1 MPIRLADL
9 ILRVPADVER
19 RVRETSTRHG
29 PALREAIR
37 SECGFLLQAKRDT
50 DSRRI
55 GAQVP
60 VTVKAGLPASL
71 EDVGFTDDFERC
83 WGVIGLVSDWVG
95 SSVEDLTIVVLTHEL
110 AHAYTQLGADIDG
123 RRWPAA
129 AFRRAD
135 LPLTEGLAQY
145 YTQAVLERLKDRFDG
160 A

>member
-71 EDVGFTDDFERC
+71 EDVGFTDDFERVL
-83 WGVIGLVSDWVG
+83 VIGRHRSAIEKLRDGGRALGSLRDELSGMSDAERWAPG
-95 SSVEDLTIVVLTHEL
+95 ETGALEPLRAWAEMLLRYLDSYDPLKRMLSV
-110 AHAYTQLGADIDG
+110 
-123 RRWPAA
+123 
-129 AFRRAD
+129 
-135 LPLTEGLAQY
+135 
-145 YTQAVLERLKDRFDG
+145 
-160 A
+160 